1 MSKFITM
8 VMAMV
13 MMVMTMMVMMMVM
26 MAMIMVMIMV
36 MLGAPELCSRIP
48 PHFVRRSRSFDF
60 GRSRSYCKDQGS
72 ACPKTDV
79 RMILPHLISFI
90 LFFYF
95 FSIFISDLR
104 MILPHLIFSVIV
116 EISPCL

>member
-1 MSKFITM
+1 
-8 VMAMV
+8 
-13 MMVMTMMVMMMVM
+13 MMVMMMVM
-26 MAMIMVMIMV
+26 VMVMIMVMMMVMMMV

-79 RMILPHLISFI
+79 RMILPHLI
-90 LFFYF
+90 
-95 FSIFISDLR
+95 
-104 MILPHLIFSVIV
+104 FSVIV

>member
-60 GRSRSYCKDQGS
+60 GRSRSNCKDQGS

-79 RMILPHLISFI
+79 RMILPHLI
-90 LFFYF
+90 
-95 FSIFISDLR
+95 
-104 MILPHLIFSVIV
+104 FSVIV

>member
-13 MMVMTMMVMMMVM
+13 MMVMTMMVM

>member
-1 MSKFITM
+1 
-8 VMAMV
+8 MV
-13 MMVMTMMVMMMVM
+13 MMVMVMVMIMVMMMVM
-26 MAMIMVMIMV
+26 MMV